1 MKAKQ
6 MEGQWVAEMTKRREL
21 HNQLQ
26 DMVGSLRVA
35 CRVRPIKGDDT
46 AITIKESTSG
56 GDPQVVINYMGP
68 GDKPAEKQF
77 DFTHVYGPKS
87 TQEQVFKDSA
97 ELMTS
102 VLDGYNVCIFA
113 YALGRVSDVAPAQT
127 RAQPHTAL
135 TPLLLPLQVR
145 PVGLGQDAHDGR
157 LEGDARVGAARD
169 GAPLRGDQGARL
181 GVEGAA
187 AAAEP
192 PAAPHGNPPPFPS
205 LPPRRT
211 APFTLR
217 LAPSLSQHEVF
228 ISMLEI
234 YNERIRDLLGDG
246 KKQKEMNFSVQKDEV
261 IGMMCPGLTST
272 GITDK
277 EGAATAIAL
286 GNTNRSVGA
295 TNLNEQSSRSHMIV
309 TLTVFSTSKVNGA
322 QVTRRHR
329 HHPPPP
335 PPPPLPPPPPPPH
348 LLLHALLC
356 STWASCRSS
365 TWRAPSASRRRAPA
379 TTPSE

>member
-102 VLDGYNVCIFA
+102 VLDGYNVCISRTPWEA
-113 YALGRVSDVAPAQT
+113 SRRGARSDT
-127 RAQPHTAL
+127 RSPTQRSPCPSPSTGTAS
-135 TPLLLPLQVR
+135 
-145 PVGLGQDAHDGR
+145 GLRQDAHDGR
-157 LEGDARVGAARD
+157 LEGDARAGAARD

-187 AAAEP
+187 AAEP
-192 PAAPHGNPPPFPS
+192 PGAPSAPASFPLPRAAPPHSPSASRPPSP
-205 LPPRRT
+205 
-211 APFTLR
+211 
-217 LAPSLSQHEVF
+217 QHEVF

-329 HHPPPP
+329 HRHLRHRHHLHLHLRLHHHLTPPPP
-335 PPPPLPPPPPPPH
+335 SR
-348 LLLHALLC
+348 

-365 TWRAPSASRRRAPA
+365 TSRAPSASRRRAPA
-379 TTPSE
+379 TTQSE

>member
-145 PVGLGQDAHDGR
+145 PVGLREDAHDGR

-187 AAAEP
+187 AAAAP
-192 PAAPHGNPPPFPS
+192 PALPSAPASRLPS
-205 LPPRRT
+205 P
-211 APFTLR
+211 A
-217 LAPSLSQHEVF
+217 
-228 ISMLEI
+228 
-234 YNERIRDLLGDG
+234 
-246 KKQKEMNFSVQKDEV
+246 
-261 IGMMCPGLTST
+261 
-272 GITDK
+272 
-277 EGAATAIAL
+277 
-286 GNTNRSVGA
+286 
-295 TNLNEQSSRSHMIV
+295 SHRPI
-309 TLTVFSTSKVNGA
+309 
-322 QVTRRHR
+322 
-329 HHPPPP
+329 HPPPRA
-335 PPPPLPPPPPPPH
+335 LP
-348 LLLHALLC
+348 AR
-356 STWASCRSS
+356 STRSS
-365 TWRAPSASRRRAPA
+365 SRCSRSTTSGSATSSA
-379 TTPSE
+379 TARSKKR

>member
-113 YALGRVSDVAPAQT
+113 YGQS
-127 RAQPHTAL
+127 
-135 TPLLLPLQVR
+135 
-145 PVGLGQDAHDGR
+145 GSGQDAHDGR

-187 AAAEP
+187 AAEP
-192 PAAPHGNPPPFPS
+192 PDAPSAPDRDSPAPHRP
-205 LPPRRT
+205 
-211 APFTLR
+211 
-217 LAPSLSQHEVF
+217 
-228 ISMLEI
+228 I
-234 YNERIRDLLGDG
+234 
-246 KKQKEMNFSVQKDEV
+246 
-261 IGMMCPGLTST
+261 
-272 GITDK
+272 
-277 EGAATAIAL
+277 
-286 GNTNRSVGA
+286 
-295 TNLNEQSSRSHMIV
+295 
-309 TLTVFSTSKVNGA
+309 
-322 QVTRRHR
+322 
-329 HHPPPP
+329 HPPPRA
-335 PPPPLPPPPPPPH
+335 LP
-348 LLLHALLC
+348 ARSTRC
-356 STWASCRSS
+356 SSRCSRSTTS
-365 TWRAPSASRRRAPA
+365 GSATSSA
-379 TTPSE
+379 TARSKKR

>member
-113 YALGRVSDVAPAQT
+113 YGQSGSGKTHTMDGSKEMPGLAP
-127 RAQPHTAL
+127 RAME
-135 TPLLLPLQVR
+135 
-145 PVGLGQDAHDGR
+145 R
-157 LEGDARVGAARD
+157 LFEVIKERD
-169 GAPLRGDQGARL
+169 SASK
-181 GVEGAA
+181 V
-187 AAAEP
+187 
-192 PAAPHGNPPPFPS
+192 PPPPPPPPRQPSS
-205 LPPRRT
+205 LPPTTRAAPPHSPT
-211 APFTLR
+211 ASRPPR
-217 LAPSLSQHEVF
+217 SQHEVF

-329 HHPPPP
+329 HHHLRRHLLHLHLH
-335 PPPPLPPPPPPPH
+335 LPPPPSSR
-348 LLLHALLC
+348 

-365 TWRAPSASRRRAPA
+365 TSRAPSASRRRAPA

>member
-127 RAQPHTAL
+127 RAQPHTASPRSFSL
-135 TPLLLPLQVR
+135 YR
-145 PVGLGQDAHDGR
+145 YGQSGSGKTHTMDGSK
-157 LEGDARVGAARD
+157 EMPG
-169 GAPLRGDQGARL
+169 
-181 GVEGAA
+181 
-187 AAAEP
+187 
-192 PAAPHGNPPPFPS
+192 
-205 LPPRRT
+205 
-211 APFTLR
+211 
-217 LAPSLSQHEVF
+217 LAPRA
-228 ISMLEI
+228 M
-234 YNERIRDLLGDG
+234 ERL
-246 KKQKEMNFSVQKDEV
+246 FEV
-261 IGMMCPGLTST
+261 I
-272 GITDK
+272 K
-277 EGAATAIAL
+277 ERDSA
-286 GNTNRSVGA
+286 
-295 TNLNEQSSRSHMIV
+295 
-309 TLTVFSTSKVNGA
+309 SKV
-322 QVTRRHR
+322 
-329 HHPPPP
+329 PPPP
-335 PPPPLPPPPPPPH
+335 SPRRPLPLPLAPH
-348 LLLHALLC
+348 RPIH
-356 STWASCRSS
+356 
-365 TWRAPSASRRRAPA
+365 PSASRLPA
-379 TTPSE
+379 RSTRCSSRCSRSTTRGSATSSATARSRKR

>member
-127 RAQPHTAL
+127 RAQPHTAQRG
-135 TPLLLPLQVR
+135 TSGGGRTSQ
-145 PVGLGQDAHDGR
+145 GTGR
-157 LEGDARVGAARD
+157 LSTAYSVFFSLKRDVARFGR
-169 GAPLRGDQGARL
+169 
-181 GVEGAA
+181 
-187 AAAEP
+187 
-192 PAAPHGNPPPFPS
+192 S
-205 LPPRRT
+205 LAWILST
-211 APFTLR
+211 ESALHTFTE
-217 LAPSLSQHEVF
+217 H
-228 ISMLEI
+228 
-234 YNERIRDLLGDG
+234 
-246 KKQKEMNFSVQKDEV
+246 
-261 IGMMCPGLTST
+261 
-272 GITDK
+272 
-277 EGAATAIAL
+277 
-286 GNTNRSVGA
+286 
-295 TNLNEQSSRSHMIV
+295 
-309 TLTVFSTSKVNGA
+309 
-322 QVTRRHR
+322 
-329 HHPPPP
+329 
-335 PPPPLPPPPPPPH
+335 
-348 LLLHALLC
+348 
-356 STWASCRSS
+356 
-365 TWRAPSASRRRAPA
+365 
-379 TTPSE
+379 

>member
-113 YALGRVSDVAPAQT
+113 YGQSGTGKTFTMNGTYTDE
-127 RAQPHTAL
+127 HG
-135 TPLLLPLQVR
+135 TPPT
-145 PVGLGQDAHDGR
+145 H
-157 LEGDARVGAARD
+157 
-169 GAPLRGDQGARL
+169 
-181 GVEGAA
+181 
-187 AAAEP
+187 
-192 PAAPHGNPPPFPS
+192 
-205 LPPRRT
+205 
-211 APFTLR
+211 
-217 LAPSLSQHEVF
+217 
-228 ISMLEI
+228 I
-234 YNERIRDLLGDG
+234 
-246 KKQKEMNFSVQKDEV
+246 
-261 IGMMCPGLTST
+261 
-272 GITDK
+272 
-277 EGAATAIAL
+277 
-286 GNTNRSVGA
+286 
-295 TNLNEQSSRSHMIV
+295 
-309 TLTVFSTSKVNGA
+309 
-322 QVTRRHR
+322 
-329 HHPPPP
+329 
-335 PPPPLPPPPPPPH
+335 
-348 LLLHALLC
+348 
-356 STWASCRSS
+356 
-365 TWRAPSASRRRAPA
+365 
-379 TTPSE
+379 